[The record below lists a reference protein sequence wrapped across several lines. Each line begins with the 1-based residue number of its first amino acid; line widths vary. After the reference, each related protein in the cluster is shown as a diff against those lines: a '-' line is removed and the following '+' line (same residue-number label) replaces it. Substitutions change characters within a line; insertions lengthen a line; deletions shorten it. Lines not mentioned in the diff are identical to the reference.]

1 MAVVKNFLLLFQAG
15 LTGCLLFS
23 YVFVLSNPEQ
33 ILPVIIEII
42 KIVVLISI
50 AVVFVN
56 TLSFLIID
64 FWFTHKQGKQPSK
77 LLKFT
82 VSVVLY
88 GIAAAVVLQVLGKDT
103 TQFFTTSAL
112 FAAVVGFAMQEPL
125 GNLLSG
131 VFLQINQ
138 PFQIGDWIE
147 FQALDGMMVEG
158 VVESVD
164 WDSTDIRQK
173 SGEITYIP
181 NGSIAKNLV
190 KMAAAGNVYRM
201 VDFSVPPNIPPNQVM
216 DIACKALINQPPAN
230 INLDKPL
237 FARMWSYGLEEINY
251 KLFYYPKNYSEA
263 ETHTDPEIRCR
274 LWYALN
280 RAGLTTEYQQSEKQH
295 LLQLVNAV
303 EFFRG
308 LSLEAKSLI
317 IEESKTL
324 LFDREELLDNQQL
337 LSGTMFLVVSGSI
350 LVENQLIHTSEGNIT
365 IPLNQNP
372 QNDYRASLALKP
384 PVIEQV
390 SVQLA
395 KYIGPVAFSLTKEA
409 AKTAPS
415 LYNLYL
421 TLSSE
426 IHNPQQR
433 EEFLLHQPPAP
444 TEELLVGDFF
454 GEMCLFLG
462 QPLPK
467 IKITT
472 IEETQLLGITPNAL
486 LSALER
492 DGIAINVIAEQ
503 VRQYYHTY
511 LSGSLQELPAD
522 LLDQK
527 GIVEQIQQ
535 YFESRLA
542 LNLRA

>member
-1 MAVVKNFLLLFQAG
+1 MKNFLLLFQAG

-33 ILPVIIEII
+33 ILPVIIEIL

-295 LLQLVNAV
+295 LLHLVTAV

-324 LFDREELLDNQQL
+324 LFDKEELLDNQQL
-337 LSGTMFLVVSGSI
+337 FSGAMFLVVSGSI
-350 LVENQLIHTSEGNIT
+350 LVENELIHTSEGNIT
-365 IPLNQNP
+365 IPLNRNP

-395 KYIGPVAFSLTKEA
+395 KYIGPWPF
-409 AKTAPS
+409 P
-415 LYNLYL
+415 
-421 TLSSE
+421 
-426 IHNPQQR
+426 
-433 EEFLLHQPPAP
+433 
-444 TEELLVGDFF
+444 
-454 GEMCLFLG
+454 
-462 QPLPK
+462 
-467 IKITT
+467 
-472 IEETQLLGITPNAL
+472 
-486 LSALER
+486 
-492 DGIAINVIAEQ
+492 
-503 VRQYYHTY
+503 
-511 LSGSLQELPAD
+511 
-522 LLDQK
+522 
-527 GIVEQIQQ
+527 
-535 YFESRLA
+535 
-542 LNLRA
+542 

>member
-1 MAVVKNFLLLFQAG
+1 MKNFLLLFQAG

-23 YVFVLSNPEQ
+23 YVFVLSTPEQ
-33 ILPVIIEII
+33 ILPVIIEIL

-50 AVVFVN
+50 SVVFVN

-88 GIAAAVVLQVLGKDT
+88 GIAAAVVLQILGKDT

-190 KMAAAGNVYRM
+190 KMAAAGNVYRT
-201 VDFSVPPNIPPNQVM
+201 VDFTVPPNIPPNQVM

-230 INLDKPL
+230 VNLDKPL

-303 EFFRG
+303 EFFRD

-337 LSGTMFLVVSGSI
+337 FSGTMFLLVSGSI
-350 LVENQLIHTSEGNIT
+350 LVQNKLVHTPNGNIT

-395 KYIGPVAFSLTKEA
+395 KYIGPVAFSLTKKA

-415 LYNLYL
+415 LYSLYS

-444 TEELLVGDFF
+444 TEELLAGDFF

-486 LSALER
+486 LSALDR
-492 DGIAINVIAEQ
+492 DGMDISVIAQQ
-503 VRQYYHTY
+503 VSNYYHRY
-511 LSGSLQELPAD
+511 LVSSLQELPSEM
-522 LLDQK
+522 LNGTSIL
-527 GIVEQIQQ
+527 EQIQQ
-535 YFESRLA
+535 YFHSLLA
-542 LNLRA
+542 LKI

>member
-1 MAVVKNFLLLFQAG
+1 MKNFLLLFQAG

-33 ILPVIIEII
+33 ILPVIIEIL

-201 VDFSVPPNIPPNQVM
+201 VDFTVPPNIPPNQVM

-303 EFFRG
+303 EFFRD

-337 LSGTMFLVVSGSI
+337 FSGAMFLVVSGSI
-350 LVENQLIHTSEGNIT
+350 LVQNELIHTSEGNIT
-365 IPLNQNP
+365 IPLNRNP
-372 QNDYRASLALKP
+372 ENDYRASLALKP

-421 TLSSE
+421 TLSTE

-433 EEFLLHQPPAP
+433 EEFLLHQPLAP
-444 TEELLVGDFF
+444 TEELIAGDFF
-454 GEMCLFLG
+454 GEMSLFLG

-472 IEETQLLGITPNAL
+472 IEESQILGITPNAL
-486 LSALER
+486 LSALDR
-492 DGIAINVIAEQ
+492 DGIAISVIAEQ
-503 VRQYYHTY
+503 VSQYYHTY

-522 LLDQK
+522 MLDKK

-535 YFESRLA
+535 YFESRMA
-542 LNLRA
+542 LNLRS

>member
-1 MAVVKNFLLLFQAG
+1 MKNFLLLFQAG

>member
-1 MAVVKNFLLLFQAG
+1 MKNFLLLFQAG

-23 YVFVLSNPEQ
+23 YVFVLSTPEQ
-33 ILPVIIEII
+33 ILPVIIEIL

-50 AVVFVN
+50 SVVFVN

-88 GIAAAVVLQVLGKDT
+88 GIAAAVVLQILGKDT

-190 KMAAAGNVYRM
+190 KMAAAGNVYRT
-201 VDFSVPPNIPPNQVM
+201 VDFTVPPNIPPNQVM

-230 INLDKPL
+230 VNLDKPL

-303 EFFRG
+303 EFFRD

-337 LSGTMFLVVSGSI
+337 FSGTMFLLVSGSI
-350 LVENQLIHTSEGNIT
+350 LVQNKLVHTSKGNIT

-415 LYNLYL
+415 LYSLYS

-444 TEELLVGDFF
+444 TEELLAGDFF

-472 IEETQLLGITPNAL
+472 IEETQLLGITPNAI
-486 LSALER
+486 LSALDR
-492 DGIAINVIAEQ
+492 DGMDISVIAQQ
-503 VRQYYHTY
+503 VSNYYHRY
-511 LSGSLQELPAD
+511 LVSSLQELPSEM
-522 LLDQK
+522 LNGTSIL
-527 GIVEQIQQ
+527 EQIQQ
-535 YFESRLA
+535 YFHSLLA
-542 LNLRA
+542 LKI

>member
-1 MAVVKNFLLLFQAG
+1 MKNFLLLFQAG

-23 YVFVLSNPEQ
+23 YVFVLSTPEQ
-33 ILPVIIEII
+33 ILPVIIEIL

-50 AVVFVN
+50 SVVFVN

-88 GIAAAVVLQVLGKDT
+88 GIAAAVVLQILGKDT

-190 KMAAAGNVYRM
+190 KMAAAGNVYRT
-201 VDFSVPPNIPPNQVM
+201 VDFTVPPNIPPNQVM
-216 DIACKALINQPPAN
+216 AIASKALINQPPAN
-230 INLDKPL
+230 VNLDKPL

-303 EFFRG
+303 EFFRD

-337 LSGTMFLVVSGSI
+337 FSGTMFLLVSGSI
-350 LVENQLIHTSEGNIT
+350 LVQNKLVHTPNGNIT

-372 QNDYRASLALKP
+372 QNDYRSSLALKP

-395 KYIGPVAFSLTKEA
+395 KYIGPVAFSLTKKA

-415 LYNLYL
+415 LYSLYS

-444 TEELLVGDFF
+444 TEELLAGDFF

-486 LSALER
+486 LSALDR
-492 DGIAINVIAEQ
+492 DGMDISVIAQQ
-503 VRQYYHTY
+503 VSNYYHRY
-511 LSGSLQELPAD
+511 LVSSLQELPSEM
-522 LLDQK
+522 LNGTSIL
-527 GIVEQIQQ
+527 EQIQQ
-535 YFESRLA
+535 YFHSLLA
-542 LNLRA
+542 LKI

>member
-1 MAVVKNFLLLFQAG
+1 MKNFLLLFQAG

-33 ILPVIIEII
+33 ILPVIIEIL

-201 VDFSVPPNIPPNQVM
+201 VDFTVPPNIPPNQVM

-251 KLFYYPKNYSEA
+251 KLFYYPKNYSES

-308 LSLEAKSLI
+308 LSLEAKRLI

-350 LVENQLIHTSEGNIT
+350 LVENELIHTSEGNIT
-365 IPLNQNP
+365 IPLNRNP

-421 TLSSE
+421 TLSTE

-433 EEFLLHQPPAP
+433 EEFLLHQPLAP
-444 TEELLVGDFF
+444 TEELIAGDFF
-454 GEMCLFLG
+454 GEMSLFLG

-472 IEETQLLGITPNAL
+472 IEESQILGITPNAL
-486 LSALER
+486 LSALDR
-492 DGIAINVIAEQ
+492 DGIAISVIAEQ
-503 VRQYYHTY
+503 VSQYYHTY

-522 LLDQK
+522 MLDKK

-535 YFESRLA
+535 YFESRMA

>member
-1 MAVVKNFLLLFQAG
+1 MKNFLLLFQAG

-23 YVFVLSNPEQ
+23 YVFVLSTPEQ
-33 ILPVIIEII
+33 ILPVIIEIL

-50 AVVFVN
+50 SVVFVN

-88 GIAAAVVLQVLGKDT
+88 GIAAAVVLQILGKDT

-190 KMAAAGNVYRM
+190 KMAAAGNVYRT
-201 VDFSVPPNIPPNQVM
+201 VDFTVPPNIPPNQVM
-216 DIACKALINQPPAN
+216 AIASKALINQPPAN
-230 INLDKPL
+230 VNLDKPL

-303 EFFRG
+303 EFFRD

-337 LSGTMFLVVSGSI
+337 FSGTMFLLVSGSI
-350 LVENQLIHTSEGNIT
+350 LVQNKLVHTANGNIT

-395 KYIGPVAFSLTKEA
+395 KYIGPVAFSLTKKA

-415 LYNLYL
+415 LYSLYS

-433 EEFLLHQPPAP
+433 EEFLLQQPPAP
-444 TEELLVGDFF
+444 TEELLAGDFF

-486 LSALER
+486 LSALDR
-492 DGIAINVIAEQ
+492 DGMDISVIAQQ
-503 VRQYYHTY
+503 VSNYYHRY
-511 LSGSLQELPAD
+511 LVSSLQELPSEM
-522 LLDQK
+522 LNGTSIL
-527 GIVEQIQQ
+527 EQIQQ
-535 YFESRLA
+535 YFHSLLA
-542 LNLRA
+542 LKI

>member
-1 MAVVKNFLLLFQAG
+1 MKNFLLLFQAG

-33 ILPVIIEII
+33 ILPVIIEIL

-201 VDFSVPPNIPPNQVM
+201 VDFTVPPNIPPNQVM

-237 FARMWSYGLEEINY
+237 FARMWSYGLEEISY

>member
-1 MAVVKNFLLLFQAG
+1 MKNFLLLFQAG

-33 ILPVIIEII
+33 ILPVIIEIL

-50 AVVFVN
+50 SVVFVN
-56 TLSFLIID
+56 TISFLIID

-88 GIAAAVVLQVLGKDT
+88 GIAAAVVLQILGKDT

-190 KMAAAGNVYRM
+190 KMAAAGNVYRT
-201 VDFSVPPNIPPNQVM
+201 VDFTVPPNIPPNQVM

-230 INLDKPL
+230 VNLDKPL

-303 EFFRG
+303 EFFRD

-317 IEESKTL
+317 IEESKNL

-337 LSGTMFLVVSGSI
+337 FSGTMFLLVSGSI
-350 LVENQLIHTSEGNIT
+350 LVQNKLVHTPNGNIT

-372 QNDYRASLALKP
+372 QNDYRSSLALKP

-395 KYIGPVAFSLTKEA
+395 KYIGPVAFSLTKKA

-415 LYNLYL
+415 LYSLYS

-433 EEFLLHQPPAP
+433 EEFLLQQPPAP
-444 TEELLVGDFF
+444 TEELLAGDFF

-486 LSALER
+486 LSALDR
-492 DGIAINVIAEQ
+492 DGMDISVIAQQ
-503 VRQYYHTY
+503 VSNYYHRY
-511 LSGSLQELPAD
+511 LVSSLQELPSEM
-522 LLDQK
+522 LNGTSIL
-527 GIVEQIQQ
+527 EQIQQ
-535 YFESRLA
+535 YFHSLLA
-542 LNLRA
+542 LKI

>member
-1 MAVVKNFLLLFQAG
+1 MKNFLLLFQAG

-23 YVFVLSNPEQ
+23 YVFVLSTPEQ
-33 ILPVIIEII
+33 ILPVIIEIL

-50 AVVFVN
+50 SVVFVN

-88 GIAAAVVLQVLGKDT
+88 GIAAAVVLQILGKDT

-190 KMAAAGNVYRM
+190 KMAAAGNVYRT
-201 VDFSVPPNIPPNQVM
+201 VDFTVPPNIPPNQVM
-216 DIACKALINQPPAN
+216 AIASKALINQPPAN
-230 INLDKPL
+230 VNLDKPL

-303 EFFRG
+303 EFFRD

-337 LSGTMFLVVSGSI
+337 FSGTMFLLVSGSI
-350 LVENQLIHTSEGNIT
+350 LVQNKLVHTPNGNIT

-372 QNDYRASLALKP
+372 QNDYRSSLALKP

-395 KYIGPVAFSLTKEA
+395 KYIGPVAFSLTKKA

-415 LYNLYL
+415 LYSLYS

-433 EEFLLHQPPAP
+433 EEFLLQQPPAP
-444 TEELLVGDFF
+444 TEELLAGDFF

-486 LSALER
+486 LSALDR
-492 DGIAINVIAEQ
+492 DGMDISVIAQQ
-503 VRQYYHTY
+503 VSNYYHRY
-511 LSGSLQELPAD
+511 LVSSLQELPSEM
-522 LLDQK
+522 LNGTSIL
-527 GIVEQIQQ
+527 EQIQQ
-535 YFESRLA
+535 YFHSLLA
-542 LNLRA
+542 LKI

>member
-1 MAVVKNFLLLFQAG
+1 MKNFLLLFQAG

-33 ILPVIIEII
+33 ILPVIIEIL

-201 VDFSVPPNIPPNQVM
+201 LDFTVPPNIPPNQVM

-230 INLDKPL
+230 VNLDKPL

-303 EFFRG
+303 EFFRD

-337 LSGTMFLVVSGSI
+337 FSGAMFLVVSGSI
-350 LVENQLIHTSEGNIT
+350 LVQNELIHTSEGNIT
-365 IPLNQNP
+365 IPLNRNP
-372 QNDYRASLALKP
+372 ENDYRASLALKP

-421 TLSSE
+421 TLSTE

-433 EEFLLHQPPAP
+433 EEFLLHQPLAP
-444 TEELLVGDFF
+444 TEELIAGDFF
-454 GEMCLFLG
+454 GEMSLFLG

-472 IEETQLLGITPNAL
+472 IEESQILGITPNAL
-486 LSALER
+486 LSALDR
-492 DGIAINVIAEQ
+492 DGIAISVIAEQ
-503 VRQYYHTY
+503 VSQYYHTY

-522 LLDQK
+522 MLDKK

-535 YFESRLA
+535 YFESRMA
-542 LNLRA
+542 LNLRS

>member
-1 MAVVKNFLLLFQAG
+1 MKNFLLLFQAG

-23 YVFVLSNPEQ
+23 YVFVLSTPEQ
-33 ILPVIIEII
+33 ILPVIIEIL

-50 AVVFVN
+50 SVVFVN

-88 GIAAAVVLQVLGKDT
+88 GIAAAVVLQILGKDT

-190 KMAAAGNVYRM
+190 KMAAAGNVYRT
-201 VDFSVPPNIPPNQVM
+201 VDFTVPPNIPPNQVM
-216 DIACKALINQPPAN
+216 AIASKALINQPPAN
-230 INLDKPL
+230 VNLDKPL

-303 EFFRG
+303 EFFRD

-317 IEESKTL
+317 IEESKNL

-337 LSGTMFLVVSGSI
+337 FSGTMFLLVSGSI
-350 LVENQLIHTSEGNIT
+350 LVQNKLVHTPNGNIT

-372 QNDYRASLALKP
+372 QNDYRSSLALKP

-395 KYIGPVAFSLTKEA
+395 KYIGPVAFSLTKKA

-415 LYNLYL
+415 LYSLYS

-444 TEELLVGDFF
+444 TEELLAGDFF

-486 LSALER
+486 LSALDR
-492 DGIAINVIAEQ
+492 DGMDISVIAQQ
-503 VRQYYHTY
+503 VSNYYHRY
-511 LSGSLQELPAD
+511 LVSSLQELPSEM
-522 LLDQK
+522 LNGTSIL
-527 GIVEQIQQ
+527 EQIQQ
-535 YFESRLA
+535 YFHSLLA
-542 LNLRA
+542 LKI

>member
-1 MAVVKNFLLLFQAG
+1 MKNFLLLFQAG

-33 ILPVIIEII
+33 ILPVIIEIL

-50 AVVFVN
+50 SVVFVN

-88 GIAAAVVLQVLGKDT
+88 GIAAAVVLQILGKDT

-190 KMAAAGNVYRM
+190 KMAAAGNVYRT
-201 VDFSVPPNIPPNQVM
+201 VDFTVPPNIPPNQVM

-230 INLDKPL
+230 VNLDKPL

-303 EFFRG
+303 EFFRD

-337 LSGTMFLVVSGSI
+337 FSGTMFLLVSGSI
-350 LVENQLIHTSEGNIT
+350 LVQNKLVHTSKGNIT

-415 LYNLYL
+415 LYSLYS

-444 TEELLVGDFF
+444 TEELLAGDFF

-486 LSALER
+486 LSALDR
-492 DGIAINVIAEQ
+492 DGMDISVIAQQ
-503 VRQYYHTY
+503 VSNYYHRY
-511 LSGSLQELPAD
+511 LVSSLQELPSEM
-522 LLDQK
+522 LNGTSIL
-527 GIVEQIQQ
+527 EQIQQ
-535 YFESRLA
+535 YFHSLLA
-542 LNLRA
+542 LKI

>member
-1 MAVVKNFLLLFQAG
+1 MKNFLLLFQAG

-33 ILPVIIEII
+33 ILPVIIEIL

-50 AVVFVN
+50 SVVFVN

-64 FWFTHKQGKQPSK
+64 FWFTQKQGKQPSK

-82 VSVVLY
+82 VSIVLY
-88 GIAAAVVLQVLGKDT
+88 GIAAAVVLQILGKDT

-201 VDFSVPPNIPPNQVM
+201 VDFTVPPNIPPNQVM

-230 INLDKPL
+230 VNLDKPL

-295 LLQLVNAV
+295 LLRLVNAV
-303 EFFRG
+303 EFFRD

-337 LSGTMFLVVSGSI
+337 FSGAMFMVVSGSI
-350 LVENQLIHTSEGNIT
+350 LVQNELIHTSEGNIT
-365 IPLNQNP
+365 IPLNQKP
-372 QNDYRASLALKP
+372 ENDYRASLALKP

-415 LYNLYL
+415 LYSLYL

-444 TEELLVGDFF
+444 TEELLAGDFF
-454 GEMCLFLG
+454 GEMSLFLG

-472 IEETQLLGITPNAL
+472 IEETEILGITPNAL
-486 LSALER
+486 LSAIDR
-492 DGIAINVIAEQ
+492 DGIAISVIAEQ
-503 VRQYYHTY
+503 VSQYYHTY

-522 LLDQK
+522 MLDQK

-535 YFESRLA
+535 YFESRMA
-542 LNLRA
+542 LNLRP

>member
-1 MAVVKNFLLLFQAG
+1 MKNFLLLFQAG

-33 ILPVIIEII
+33 ILPVIIEIL

-50 AVVFVN
+50 SVVFVN
-56 TLSFLIID
+56 TISFLIID

-88 GIAAAVVLQVLGKDT
+88 GIAAAVVLQILGKDT

-190 KMAAAGNVYRM
+190 KMAAAGNVYRT
-201 VDFSVPPNIPPNQVM
+201 VDFTVPPNIPPNQVM

-230 INLDKPL
+230 VNLDKPL

-303 EFFRG
+303 EFFRD

-337 LSGTMFLVVSGSI
+337 FSGTMFLLVSGSI
-350 LVENQLIHTSEGNIT
+350 LVQNKLVHTANGNIT

-415 LYNLYL
+415 LYSLYS

-444 TEELLVGDFF
+444 TEELLAGDFF

-486 LSALER
+486 LSALDR
-492 DGIAINVIAEQ
+492 DGMDISVIAQQ
-503 VRQYYHTY
+503 VSNYYHRY
-511 LSGSLQELPAD
+511 LVSSLQELPSEM
-522 LLDQK
+522 LNGTSIL
-527 GIVEQIQQ
+527 EQIQQ
-535 YFESRLA
+535 YFHSLLA
-542 LNLRA
+542 LKI

>member
-1 MAVVKNFLLLFQAG
+1 MKNFLLLFQAG

-33 ILPVIIEII
+33 ILPVIIEIL

-50 AVVFVN
+50 TVVFVN

-201 VDFSVPPNIPPNQVM
+201 VDFTVPPNIPPNQVM

-230 INLDKPL
+230 VNLDKPL

-303 EFFRG
+303 EFFRD

-337 LSGTMFLVVSGSI
+337 FSGGMFLVGSGSI
-350 LVENQLIHTSEGNIT
+350 LVQNELIHTSEGNIT
-365 IPLNQNP
+365 IPLNRNP

-421 TLSSE
+421 TLSTE

-433 EEFLLHQPPAP
+433 EEFLLHQPLAP
-444 TEELLVGDFF
+444 TEELIAGDFF
-454 GEMCLFLG
+454 GEMSLFLG

-472 IEETQLLGITPNAL
+472 IEESQILGITPNAL
-486 LSALER
+486 LSALDR
-492 DGIAINVIAEQ
+492 DGIAISVIAEQ
-503 VRQYYHTY
+503 VSQYYHTY

-522 LLDQK
+522 MLDKK

-535 YFESRLA
+535 YFESRMA
-542 LNLRA
+542 LNLRS

>member
-1 MAVVKNFLLLFQAG
+1 MKNFLLLFQAG

-33 ILPVIIEII
+33 ILPVIIEIL

-50 AVVFVN
+50 SVVFVN
-56 TLSFLIID
+56 TISFLIID

-88 GIAAAVVLQVLGKDT
+88 GIAAAVVLQILGKDT

-190 KMAAAGNVYRM
+190 KMAAAGNVYRT
-201 VDFSVPPNIPPNQVM
+201 VDFTVPPNIPPNQVM

-230 INLDKPL
+230 VNLDKPL

-303 EFFRG
+303 EFFRD

-337 LSGTMFLVVSGSI
+337 FSGTMFLLVSGSI
-350 LVENQLIHTSEGNIT
+350 LVQNKLVHTSKGNIT

-415 LYNLYL
+415 LYSLYS

-444 TEELLVGDFF
+444 TEELLAGDFF

-486 LSALER
+486 LSALDR
-492 DGIAINVIAEQ
+492 DGMDISVIAQQ
-503 VRQYYHTY
+503 VSNYYHRY
-511 LSGSLQELPAD
+511 LVSSLQELPSEM
-522 LLDQK
+522 LN
-527 GIVEQIQQ
+527 GTSIIEQIQQ
-535 YFESRLA
+535 YFHSLLA
-542 LNLRA
+542 LKI

>member
-1 MAVVKNFLLLFQAG
+1 MKNFLLLFQAG

-23 YVFVLSNPEQ
+23 YVFVLSTPEQ
-33 ILPVIIEII
+33 ILPVIIEIL

-50 AVVFVN
+50 SVVFVN

-88 GIAAAVVLQVLGKDT
+88 GIAAAVVLQILGKDT

-190 KMAAAGNVYRM
+190 KMAAAGNVYRT
-201 VDFSVPPNIPPNQVM
+201 VDFTVPPNIPPNQVM
-216 DIACKALINQPPAN
+216 AIASKALINQPPAN
-230 INLDKPL
+230 VNLDKPL

-280 RAGLTTEYQQSEKQH
+280 RASLTTEYQQSEKQH

-303 EFFRG
+303 EFFRD

-317 IEESKTL
+317 IEESKNL

-337 LSGTMFLVVSGSI
+337 FSGTMFLLVSGSI
-350 LVENQLIHTSEGNIT
+350 LVQNKLVHTPNGNIT

-372 QNDYRASLALKP
+372 QNDYRSSLALKP

-395 KYIGPVAFSLTKEA
+395 KYIGPVAFSLTKKA

-415 LYNLYL
+415 LYSLYS

-433 EEFLLHQPPAP
+433 EEFLLQQPPAP
-444 TEELLVGDFF
+444 TEELLAGDFF

-486 LSALER
+486 LSALDR
-492 DGIAINVIAEQ
+492 DGMDISVIAQQ
-503 VRQYYHTY
+503 VSNYYHRY
-511 LSGSLQELPAD
+511 LVSSLQELPSEM
-522 LLDQK
+522 LNGTSIL
-527 GIVEQIQQ
+527 EQIQQ
-535 YFESRLA
+535 YFHSLLA
-542 LNLRA
+542 LKI

>member
-1 MAVVKNFLLLFQAG
+1 MKNFLLLFQAG

-33 ILPVIIEII
+33 ILPVIIEIL

-50 AVVFVN
+50 SVVFVN
-56 TLSFLIID
+56 TISFLIID

-88 GIAAAVVLQVLGKDT
+88 GIAAAVVLQILGKDT

-190 KMAAAGNVYRM
+190 KMAAAGNVYRT
-201 VDFSVPPNIPPNQVM
+201 VDFTVPPNIPPNQVM

-230 INLDKPL
+230 VNLDKPL

-303 EFFRG
+303 EFFRD

-337 LSGTMFLVVSGSI
+337 FSGMMFLLVSGSI
-350 LVENQLIHTSEGNIT
+350 LVQNKLVHTANGNIT

-415 LYNLYL
+415 LYSLYS

-444 TEELLVGDFF
+444 TEELLAGDFF

-486 LSALER
+486 LSALDR
-492 DGIAINVIAEQ
+492 DGMDISVIAQQ
-503 VRQYYHTY
+503 VSNYYHRY
-511 LSGSLQELPAD
+511 LVSSLQELPSEM
-522 LLDQK
+522 LNGTSIL
-527 GIVEQIQQ
+527 EQIQQ
-535 YFESRLA
+535 YFHSLLA
-542 LNLRA
+542 LKI

>member
-1 MAVVKNFLLLFQAG
+1 MKNFLLLFQAG

-33 ILPVIIEII
+33 ILPVIIEIL

-50 AVVFVN
+50 SVVFVN
-56 TLSFLIID
+56 TISFLIID

-88 GIAAAVVLQVLGKDT
+88 GIAAAVVLQILGKDT

-190 KMAAAGNVYRM
+190 KMAAAGNVYRT
-201 VDFSVPPNIPPNQVM
+201 VDFTVPPNIPPNQVM

-230 INLDKPL
+230 VNLDKPL

-303 EFFRG
+303 EFFRD

-337 LSGTMFLVVSGSI
+337 FSGTMFLLVSGSI
-350 LVENQLIHTSEGNIT
+350 LVQNKLVHTPNGNIT

-395 KYIGPVAFSLTKEA
+395 KYIGPVAFSLTKKA

-415 LYNLYL
+415 LYSLYS

-444 TEELLVGDFF
+444 TEELLAGDFF

-486 LSALER
+486 LSALDR
-492 DGIAINVIAEQ
+492 DGMDISVIAQQ
-503 VRQYYHTY
+503 VSNYYHRY
-511 LSGSLQELPAD
+511 LVSSLQELPSEM
-522 LLDQK
+522 LNGTSIL
-527 GIVEQIQQ
+527 EQIQQ
-535 YFESRLA
+535 YFHSLLA
-542 LNLRA
+542 LKI

>member
-1 MAVVKNFLLLFQAG
+1 MKNFLLLFQAG

-33 ILPVIIEII
+33 ILPVIIEIL

-50 AVVFVN
+50 SVVFVN
-56 TLSFLIID
+56 TISFLIID

-88 GIAAAVVLQVLGKDT
+88 GIAAAVVLQILGKDT

-190 KMAAAGNVYRM
+190 KMAAAGNVYRT
-201 VDFSVPPNIPPNQVM
+201 VDFTVPPNIPPNQVM

-230 INLDKPL
+230 VNLDKPL

-295 LLQLVNAV
+295 LLQLVNGV
-303 EFFRG
+303 EFFRD

-317 IEESKTL
+317 IGESKTL

-337 LSGTMFLVVSGSI
+337 FSGTMFLLVSGSI
-350 LVENQLIHTSEGNIT
+350 LVQNKLVHTPNGNIT

-372 QNDYRASLALKP
+372 QNDYRSSLALKP

-415 LYNLYL
+415 LYSLYS

-444 TEELLVGDFF
+444 TEELLAGDFF

-486 LSALER
+486 LSALDR
-492 DGIAINVIAEQ
+492 DGMDISVIAQQ
-503 VRQYYHTY
+503 VSNYYHRY
-511 LSGSLQELPAD
+511 LVSSLQELPSEM
-522 LLDQK
+522 LNGTSIL
-527 GIVEQIQQ
+527 EQIQQ
-535 YFESRLA
+535 YFHSLLA
-542 LNLRA
+542 LKI

>member
-1 MAVVKNFLLLFQAG
+1 MKNFLLLFQAG

-33 ILPVIIEII
+33 ILPVIIEIL

-201 VDFSVPPNIPPNQVM
+201 VDFTVPPNIPPNQVM

-230 INLDKPL
+230 VNLDKPL

-303 EFFRG
+303 EFFRD

-337 LSGTMFLVVSGSI
+337 FSGAMFLVVSGSI
-350 LVENQLIHTSEGNIT
+350 LVQNELIHTSEGNIT
-365 IPLNQNP
+365 IPLNRNP
-372 QNDYRASLALKP
+372 ENDYRASLALKP

-421 TLSSE
+421 TLSTE

-433 EEFLLHQPPAP
+433 EEFLLHQPLAP
-444 TEELLVGDFF
+444 TEELIAGDFF
-454 GEMCLFLG
+454 GEMSLFLG

-472 IEETQLLGITPNAL
+472 IEESQILGITPNAL
-486 LSALER
+486 LSALDR
-492 DGIAINVIAEQ
+492 DGIAISVIAEQ
-503 VRQYYHTY
+503 VSQYYHTY

-522 LLDQK
+522 MLDKK

-535 YFESRLA
+535 YFESRMA
-542 LNLRA
+542 LNLRS

>member
-1 MAVVKNFLLLFQAG
+1 MKNFLLLFQAG

-23 YVFVLSNPEQ
+23 YVFVLSTPEQ
-33 ILPVIIEII
+33 ILPVIIEIL

-50 AVVFVN
+50 SVVFVN

-88 GIAAAVVLQVLGKDT
+88 GIAAAVVLQILGKDT

-190 KMAAAGNVYRM
+190 KMAAAGNVYRT
-201 VDFSVPPNIPPNQVM
+201 VDFTVPPNIPPNQVM

-230 INLDKPL
+230 VNLDKPL

-303 EFFRG
+303 EFFRD

-337 LSGTMFLVVSGSI
+337 FSGTMFLLVSGSI
-350 LVENQLIHTSEGNIT
+350 LVQNKLVHTANGNIT

-415 LYNLYL
+415 LYSLYS

-444 TEELLVGDFF
+444 TEELLAGDFF

-486 LSALER
+486 LSALDR
-492 DGIAINVIAEQ
+492 DGIDISVIAQQ
-503 VRQYYHTY
+503 VSNYYHSY
-511 LSGSLQELPAD
+511 LVSSLQELPSEM
-522 LLDQK
+522 LNGTSIL
-527 GIVEQIQQ
+527 EQIQQ
-535 YFESRLA
+535 YFHSVLA
-542 LNLRA
+542 LKI

>member
-1 MAVVKNFLLLFQAG
+1 M
-15 LTGCLLFS
+15 FS

-33 ILPVIIEII
+33 ILPVIIEIL

-50 AVVFVN
+50 SVVFVN
-56 TLSFLIID
+56 TISFLIID

-88 GIAAAVVLQVLGKDT
+88 GIAAAVVLQILGKDT

-190 KMAAAGNVYRM
+190 KMAAAGNVYRT
-201 VDFSVPPNIPPNQVM
+201 VDFTVPPNIPPNQVM

-230 INLDKPL
+230 VNLDKPL

-280 RAGLTTEYQQSEKQH
+280 RAGLTSEYQQSEKQH
-295 LLQLVNAV
+295 LLQLVSAV
-303 EFFRG
+303 EFFRD

-337 LSGTMFLVVSGSI
+337 FPGTMFLLVSGSI
-350 LVENQLIHTSEGNIT
+350 LVQNKLIHTSEGNIT
-365 IPLNQNP
+365 IPINQNP

-390 SVQLA
+390 SVRLA

-415 LYNLYL
+415 LYSLYS

-444 TEELLVGDFF
+444 TEELLAGDFF

-486 LSALER
+486 LSALDR
-492 DGIAINVIAEQ
+492 DGIDISVIAQQ
-503 VRQYYHTY
+503 VSNYYHSY
-511 LSGSLQELPAD
+511 LVSSLQEIPSEMLNGTSI
-522 LLDQK
+522 L
-527 GIVEQIQQ
+527 EQIKQ
-535 YFESRLA
+535 YFQSVLA
-542 LNLRA
+542 LKMCKPN

>member
-1 MAVVKNFLLLFQAG
+1 MKNFLLLFQAG

-23 YVFVLSNPEQ
+23 YVFVFSNPEQ
-33 ILPVIIEII
+33 ILPVIIEIL

-201 VDFSVPPNIPPNQVM
+201 VDFTVPPNIPPNQVM

-230 INLDKPL
+230 VNLDKPL

-337 LSGTMFLVVSGSI
+337 FSGAMFLVVSGSI
-350 LVENQLIHTSEGNIT
+350 LVQNELIHTSEGNIT

-421 TLSSE
+421 TLSTE

-433 EEFLLHQPPAP
+433 EEFLLHQPLAP
-444 TEELLVGDFF
+444 TEELIAGDFF
-454 GEMCLFLG
+454 GEMSLFLG

-472 IEETQLLGITPNAL
+472 IEESQILGITPNAL
-486 LSALER
+486 LSALDR
-492 DGIAINVIAEQ
+492 DGIAISVIAEQ
-503 VRQYYHTY
+503 VSQYYHTY

-522 LLDQK
+522 VLDQK

>member
-1 MAVVKNFLLLFQAG
+1 MKNFLLLFQAG

-33 ILPVIIEII
+33 ILPVIIEIL

-50 AVVFVN
+50 SVVFVN
-56 TLSFLIID
+56 TISFLIID

-88 GIAAAVVLQVLGKDT
+88 GIAAAVVLQILGKDT

-190 KMAAAGNVYRM
+190 KMAAAGNVYRT
-201 VDFSVPPNIPPNQVM
+201 VDFTVPPNIPPNQVM

-230 INLDKPL
+230 VNLDKPL

-303 EFFRG
+303 EFFRD

-337 LSGTMFLVVSGSI
+337 FSGTMFLLVSGSI
-350 LVENQLIHTSEGNIT
+350 LVQNKLVHTSKGNIT

-415 LYNLYL
+415 LYSLYS

-444 TEELLVGDFF
+444 TEELLAGDFF

-486 LSALER
+486 LSALDR
-492 DGIAINVIAEQ
+492 DGIDISVIAQQ
-503 VRQYYHTY
+503 VSNYYHSY
-511 LSGSLQELPAD
+511 LVSSLQELPSEM
-522 LLDQK
+522 LNGTSIL
-527 GIVEQIQQ
+527 EQIQQ
-535 YFESRLA
+535 YFHSVLA
-542 LNLRA
+542 LKI

>member
-33 ILPVIIEII
+33 ILPVIIEIL

>member
-1 MAVVKNFLLLFQAG
+1 MKNFLLLFQAG

-33 ILPVIIEII
+33 ILPVIIEIL

-50 AVVFVN
+50 SVVFVN
-56 TLSFLIID
+56 TISFLIID

-88 GIAAAVVLQVLGKDT
+88 GIAAAVVLQILGKDT

-190 KMAAAGNVYRM
+190 KMAAAGNVYRT
-201 VDFSVPPNIPPNQVM
+201 VDFTVPPNIPPNQVM

-230 INLDKPL
+230 VNLDKPL

-303 EFFRG
+303 EFFRD

-337 LSGTMFLVVSGSI
+337 FSGTMFLLVSGSI
-350 LVENQLIHTSEGNIT
+350 LVQNKLVHTPNGNIT

-372 QNDYRASLALKP
+372 QNDYRSSLALKP

-415 LYNLYL
+415 LYSLYS

-444 TEELLVGDFF
+444 TEELLAGDFF

-486 LSALER
+486 LSALDR
-492 DGIAINVIAEQ
+492 DGMDISVIAQQ
-503 VRQYYHTY
+503 VSNYYHRY
-511 LSGSLQELPAD
+511 LVSSLQELPSEM
-522 LLDQK
+522 LNGTSIL
-527 GIVEQIQQ
+527 EQIQQ
-535 YFESRLA
+535 YFHSLLA
-542 LNLRA
+542 LKI

>member
-1 MAVVKNFLLLFQAG
+1 MKNFLLLFQAG

-33 ILPVIIEII
+33 ILPVIIEIL

-201 VDFSVPPNIPPNQVM
+201 VDFTVPPNIPPNQVM

-230 INLDKPL
+230 VNLDKPL

-303 EFFRG
+303 EFFRD

-337 LSGTMFLVVSGSI
+337 FSGAMFLVVSGSI
-350 LVENQLIHTSEGNIT
+350 LVQNELIHTSEGNIT
-365 IPLNQNP
+365 IPLNRNP

-421 TLSSE
+421 TLSTE

-433 EEFLLHQPPAP
+433 EEFLLHQPLAP
-444 TEELLVGDFF
+444 TEELIAGDFF
-454 GEMCLFLG
+454 GEMSLFLG

-472 IEETQLLGITPNAL
+472 IEESQILGITPNAL
-486 LSALER
+486 LSALDR
-492 DGIAINVIAEQ
+492 DGIAISVIAEQ
-503 VRQYYHTY
+503 VSQYYHTY

-522 LLDQK
+522 MLDKK

-535 YFESRLA
+535 YFESRMA
-542 LNLRA
+542 LNLRS

>member
-1 MAVVKNFLLLFQAG
+1 MF
-15 LTGCLLFS
+15 
-23 YVFVLSNPEQ
+23 
-33 ILPVIIEII
+33 
-42 KIVVLISI
+42 
-50 AVVFVN
+50 
-56 TLSFLIID
+56 
-64 FWFTHKQGKQPSK
+64 
-77 LLKFT
+77 
-82 VSVVLY
+82 
-88 GIAAAVVLQVLGKDT
+88 
-103 TQFFTTSAL
+103 
-112 FAAVVGFAMQEPL
+112 
-125 GNLLSG
+125 
-131 VFLQINQ
+131 FLQINQ

-190 KMAAAGNVYRM
+190 KMAAAGNVYRT
-201 VDFSVPPNIPPNQVM
+201 VDFTVPPNIPPNQVM

-230 INLDKPL
+230 VNLDKPL

-280 RAGLTTEYQQSEKQH
+280 RAGLTSEYQQSEKQH
-295 LLQLVNAV
+295 LLQLVSAV
-303 EFFRG
+303 EFFRD

-337 LSGTMFLVVSGSI
+337 FSGTMFLLVSGSI
-350 LVENQLIHTSEGNIT
+350 LVQNKLVRTSKGNIT

-372 QNDYRASLALKP
+372 ENDYRASLALKP

-415 LYNLYL
+415 LYSLYS
-421 TLSSE
+421 TLSNE

-444 TEELLVGDFF
+444 TEELLAGDFF

-486 LSALER
+486 LSALDR
-492 DGIAINVIAEQ
+492 DGIDISVIAQQ
-503 VRQYYHTY
+503 VSNYYHSY
-511 LSGSLQELPAD
+511 LVSSLQEIPSEMLNGTSI
-522 LLDQK
+522 L
-527 GIVEQIQQ
+527 EQIKQ
-535 YFESRLA
+535 YFQSVLA
-542 LNLRA
+542 LKNV

>member
-1 MAVVKNFLLLFQAG
+1 MKNFLLLFQAG

-23 YVFVLSNPEQ
+23 YVFVLSTPEQ
-33 ILPVIIEII
+33 ILPVIIEIL

-50 AVVFVN
+50 SVVFVN

-88 GIAAAVVLQVLGKDT
+88 GIAAAVVLQILGKDT

-190 KMAAAGNVYRM
+190 KMAAAGNVYRT
-201 VDFSVPPNIPPNQVM
+201 VDFTVPPNIPPNQVM

-230 INLDKPL
+230 VNLDKPL

-303 EFFRG
+303 EFFRD

-337 LSGTMFLVVSGSI
+337 FSGTMFLLVSGSI
-350 LVENQLIHTSEGNIT
+350 LVQNKLVHTSKGNIT

-415 LYNLYL
+415 LYSLYS

-444 TEELLVGDFF
+444 TEELLAGDFF

-486 LSALER
+486 LSALDR
-492 DGIAINVIAEQ
+492 DGMDISVIAQQ
-503 VRQYYHTY
+503 VSNYYHRY
-511 LSGSLQELPAD
+511 LVSSLQELPSEM
-522 LLDQK
+522 LNGTSIL
-527 GIVEQIQQ
+527 EQIQQ
-535 YFESRLA
+535 YFHSLLA
-542 LNLRA
+542 LKI

>member
-1 MAVVKNFLLLFQAG
+1 MKNFLLLFQAG

-33 ILPVIIEII
+33 ILPVIIEIL

-181 NGSIAKNLV
+181 NGIS
-190 KMAAAGNVYRM
+190 
-201 VDFSVPPNIPPNQVM
+201 
-216 DIACKALINQPPAN
+216 
-230 INLDKPL
+230 
-237 FARMWSYGLEEINY
+237 
-251 KLFYYPKNYSEA
+251 
-263 ETHTDPEIRCR
+263 
-274 LWYALN
+274 
-280 RAGLTTEYQQSEKQH
+280 
-295 LLQLVNAV
+295 
-303 EFFRG
+303 
-308 LSLEAKSLI
+308 
-317 IEESKTL
+317 
-324 LFDREELLDNQQL
+324 
-337 LSGTMFLVVSGSI
+337 
-350 LVENQLIHTSEGNIT
+350 
-365 IPLNQNP
+365 
-372 QNDYRASLALKP
+372 
-384 PVIEQV
+384 
-390 SVQLA
+390 
-395 KYIGPVAFSLTKEA
+395 
-409 AKTAPS
+409 
-415 LYNLYL
+415 
-421 TLSSE
+421 
-426 IHNPQQR
+426 
-433 EEFLLHQPPAP
+433 
-444 TEELLVGDFF
+444 
-454 GEMCLFLG
+454 
-462 QPLPK
+462 
-467 IKITT
+467 
-472 IEETQLLGITPNAL
+472 
-486 LSALER
+486 
-492 DGIAINVIAEQ
+492 
-503 VRQYYHTY
+503 
-511 LSGSLQELPAD
+511 
-522 LLDQK
+522 
-527 GIVEQIQQ
+527 
-535 YFESRLA
+535 
-542 LNLRA
+542 

>member
-1 MAVVKNFLLLFQAG
+1 MKNFLLLFQAG

-23 YVFVLSNPEQ
+23 YVFVLSTPEQ
-33 ILPVIIEII
+33 ILPVIIEIL

-50 AVVFVN
+50 SVVFVN

-88 GIAAAVVLQVLGKDT
+88 GIAAAVVLQILGKDT

-190 KMAAAGNVYRM
+190 KMAAAGNVYRT
-201 VDFSVPPNIPPNQVM
+201 VDFTVPPNIPPNQVM

-230 INLDKPL
+230 VNLDKPL

-280 RAGLTTEYQQSEKQH
+280 RASLTTEYQQSEKQH

-303 EFFRG
+303 EFFRD

-337 LSGTMFLVVSGSI
+337 FSGTMFLLVSGSI
-350 LVENQLIHTSEGNIT
+350 LVQNKLVHTPNGNIT

-372 QNDYRASLALKP
+372 QNDYRSSLALKP

-415 LYNLYL
+415 LYSLYS

-433 EEFLLHQPPAP
+433 EEFLLQQPPAP
-444 TEELLVGDFF
+444 TEELLAGDFF

-486 LSALER
+486 LSALDR
-492 DGIAINVIAEQ
+492 DGMDISVIAQQ
-503 VRQYYHTY
+503 VSNYYHRY
-511 LSGSLQELPAD
+511 LVSSLQELPSEM
-522 LLDQK
+522 LNGTSIL
-527 GIVEQIQQ
+527 EQIQQ
-535 YFESRLA
+535 YFHSLLA
-542 LNLRA
+542 LKI

>member
-1 MAVVKNFLLLFQAG
+1 MKNFLLLFQAG

-23 YVFVLSNPEQ
+23 YVFVLSTPEQ
-33 ILPVIIEII
+33 ILPVIIEIL

-50 AVVFVN
+50 SVVFVN

-88 GIAAAVVLQVLGKDT
+88 GIAAAVVLQILGKDT

-190 KMAAAGNVYRM
+190 KMAAAGNVYRT
-201 VDFSVPPNIPPNQVM
+201 VDFTVPPNIPPNQVM

-230 INLDKPL
+230 VNLDKPL

-303 EFFRG
+303 EFFRD

-337 LSGTMFLVVSGSI
+337 FSGTMFLLVSGSI
-350 LVENQLIHTSEGNIT
+350 LVQNKLVHTANGNIT

-395 KYIGPVAFSLTKEA
+395 KYIGPVAFSLTKKA

-415 LYNLYL
+415 LYSLYS

-433 EEFLLHQPPAP
+433 EEFLLQQPPAP
-444 TEELLVGDFF
+444 TEELLAGDFF

-486 LSALER
+486 LSALDR
-492 DGIAINVIAEQ
+492 DGMDISVIAQQ
-503 VRQYYHTY
+503 VSNYYHRY
-511 LSGSLQELPAD
+511 LVSSLQELPSEM
-522 LLDQK
+522 LNGTSIL
-527 GIVEQIQQ
+527 EQIQQ
-535 YFESRLA
+535 YFHSLLA
-542 LNLRA
+542 LKI

>member
-1 MAVVKNFLLLFQAG
+1 MKNFLLLFQAG

-23 YVFVLSNPEQ
+23 YVFVLSTPEQ
-33 ILPVIIEII
+33 ILPVIIEIL

-50 AVVFVN
+50 SVVFVN

-88 GIAAAVVLQVLGKDT
+88 GIAAAVVLQILGKDT

-190 KMAAAGNVYRM
+190 KMAAAGNVYRT
-201 VDFSVPPNIPPNQVM
+201 VDFTVPPNIPPNQVM

-230 INLDKPL
+230 VNLDKPL

-280 RAGLTTEYQQSEKQH
+280 RASLTTEYQQSEKQH

-303 EFFRG
+303 EFFRD

-337 LSGTMFLVVSGSI
+337 FSGTMFLLVSGSI
-350 LVENQLIHTSEGNIT
+350 LVQNKLVHTSKGNIT

-415 LYNLYL
+415 LYSLYS

-444 TEELLVGDFF
+444 TEELLAGDFF

-486 LSALER
+486 LSALDR
-492 DGIAINVIAEQ
+492 DGMDISVIAQQ
-503 VRQYYHTY
+503 VSNYYHRY
-511 LSGSLQELPAD
+511 LVSSLQELPSEM
-522 LLDQK
+522 LNGTSIL
-527 GIVEQIQQ
+527 EQIQQ
-535 YFESRLA
+535 YFHSLLA
-542 LNLRA
+542 LKI

>member
-1 MAVVKNFLLLFQAG
+1 MKNFLLLFQAG

-33 ILPVIIEII
+33 ILPVIIEIL

-201 VDFSVPPNIPPNQVM
+201 VDFTVPPNIPPNQVM

-237 FARMWSYGLEEINY
+237 FARMWSYGLEEISY

-295 LLQLVNAV
+295 LLHLVTAV

-324 LFDREELLDNQQL
+324 LFDKEELLDNQQL
-337 LSGTMFLVVSGSI
+337 FSGAMFLVVSGSI
-350 LVENQLIHTSEGNIT
+350 LVENELIHTSEGNIT

-384 PVIEQV
+384 AVIEQV

-444 TEELLVGDFF
+444 TEELIVGDFF
-454 GEMCLFLG
+454 GEMSLFLG

-472 IEETQLLGITPNAL
+472 IEETQVLGITPNAL
-486 LSALER
+486 LSALEQ

-522 LLDQK
+522 VLDQK

>member
-1 MAVVKNFLLLFQAG
+1 MKNFLLLFQAG

-23 YVFVLSNPEQ
+23 YVFVLSTPEQ
-33 ILPVIIEII
+33 ILPVIIEIL

-50 AVVFVN
+50 SVVFVN

-88 GIAAAVVLQVLGKDT
+88 GIAAAVVLQILGKDT

-190 KMAAAGNVYRM
+190 KMAAAGNVYRT
-201 VDFSVPPNIPPNQVM
+201 VDFTVPPNIPPNQVM

-230 INLDKPL
+230 VNLDKPL

-303 EFFRG
+303 EFFRD

-337 LSGTMFLVVSGSI
+337 FSGTMFLLVSGSI
-350 LVENQLIHTSEGNIT
+350 LVQNKLVHTANGNIT

-415 LYNLYL
+415 LYSLYS

-444 TEELLVGDFF
+444 TEELLAGDFF

-486 LSALER
+486 LSALDR
-492 DGIAINVIAEQ
+492 DGMDISVIAQQ
-503 VRQYYHTY
+503 VSNYYHRY
-511 LSGSLQELPAD
+511 LVSSLQELPSEM
-522 LLDQK
+522 LNGTSIL
-527 GIVEQIQQ
+527 EQIQQ
-535 YFESRLA
+535 YFHSLLA
-542 LNLRA
+542 LKI

>member
-1 MAVVKNFLLLFQAG
+1 MKNFLLLFQAG

-33 ILPVIIEII
+33 ILPVIIEIL

-201 VDFSVPPNIPPNQVM
+201 VDFTVPPNIPPNQVM

-308 LSLEAKSLI
+308 LSLEAKRLI

-350 LVENQLIHTSEGNIT
+350 LVENELIHTSEGNIT
-365 IPLNQNP
+365 IPLNRNP

-444 TEELLVGDFF
+444 TEELIVGDFF
-454 GEMCLFLG
+454 GEMSLFLG

-472 IEETQLLGITPNAL
+472 IEETQVLGITPNAL

-522 LLDQK
+522 VLDQK